1 MNVKQIIIARKDLA
15 ISPGK
20 LAAQVSHASQAFV
33 MEKIKENI
41 ERVEFAK
48 YPADCDYK
56 KGFDKWL
63 TKYAKEAKVKGLSE
77 FSLID
82 KYPDDGTIYGLE
94 DRFVVSEPGKY
105 TYNSTIELSPEIVEG
120 WIMDEYAKVVLAAKN
135 KSQLLKAKT
144 RAIEN
149 GLVEGKDF
157 FLIYDNC
164 HTELN
169 PEEDGKTLTCIGFA
183 PMKSEKID
191 LIGKHYQLY
200 K

>member
-1 MNVKQIIIARKDLA
+1 MYKQIIIVRKDLNM
-15 ISPGK
+15 SVGK
-20 LAAQVSHASQAFV
+20 ICSQVSHASQAFV

-48 YPADCDYK
+48 YPANCDYE

-63 TKYAKEAKVKGLSE
+63 TKYAKEAKEKGLSE

-94 DRFVVSEPGKY
+94 DRFIVSEPGKY
-105 TYNSTIELSPEIVEG
+105 TYNSTIELSPEVVEG

-149 GLVEGKDF
+149 GLVEGRDF

-164 HTELN
+164 HTELK

-183 PMKSEKID
+183 PMESEKID

>member
-1 MNVKQIIIARKDLA
+1 MKVKQIIIARKDLGMSA
-15 ISPGK
+15 GK
-20 LAAQVSHASQAFV
+20 LAAQVSHASQAFM

-41 ERVEFAK
+41 EKIETAR
-48 YPADCDYK
+48 YPAGCDYG

-63 TKYAKEAKVKGLSE
+63 TTYAKEAKEKGLSE

-82 KYPDDGTIYGLE
+82 KYPDDGTIYDLE
-94 DRFVVSEPGKY
+94 DRFIVCEPGKY
-105 TYNSTIELSPEIVEG
+105 TYNSTIKLNPEVVEG

-135 KSQLLKAKT
+135 KIQLLKAKT

-164 HTELN
+164 HTELE
-169 PEEDGKTLTCIGFA
+169 PEEGGKTLTCIGFA
-183 PMKSEKID
+183 PMESEKID

>member
-1 MNVKQIIIARKDLA
+1 MYKQIIIVRKDLNM
-15 ISPGK
+15 SVGK
-20 LAAQVSHASQAFV
+20 ICSQVSHASQAFV
-33 MEKIKENI
+33 MEQIKENL
-41 ERVEFAK
+41 ERVEFSK
-48 YPADCDYK
+48 YPADCDYE

-63 TKYAKEAKVKGLSE
+63 TKYAKEAKEKGLSE

-94 DRFVVSEPGKY
+94 DRFIVSEPGKY
-105 TYNSTIELSPEIVEG
+105 TYNSTIELSPQVVEG

-164 HTELN
+164 HTELE

-183 PMKSEKID
+183 PMESEKID

>member
-1 MNVKQIIIARKDLA
+1 MYKQIIIVRKDLNM
-15 ISPGK
+15 SVGK
-20 LAAQVSHASQAFV
+20 ICSQVSHASQAFV

-41 ERVEFAK
+41 ERVEFSK
-48 YPADCDYK
+48 YPADCDYE

-63 TKYAKEAKVKGLSE
+63 TKYAKEAKEKGLSE

-94 DRFVVSEPGKY
+94 DRFIVSEPGKY
-105 TYNSTIELSPEIVEG
+105 TYNSTIELSPEVVEG

-149 GLVEGKDF
+149 GLVEGRDF

-164 HTELN
+164 HTELE

-183 PMKSEKID
+183 PMESEKID

>member
-1 MNVKQIIIARKDLA
+1 MYKQIIIVRKDLNM
-15 ISPGK
+15 SVGK
-20 LAAQVSHASQAFV
+20 ICSQVSHASQAFV

-41 ERVEFAK
+41 ERVEFSK
-48 YPADCDYK
+48 YPADCDYE

-63 TKYAKEAKVKGLSE
+63 TKYAKEAKEKGLSE

-94 DRFVVSEPGKY
+94 DRFIASEPGKY
-105 TYNSTIELSPEIVEG
+105 TYNSTIELSPQVVEG

-149 GLVEGKDF
+149 GLVEGRDF

-164 HTELN
+164 HTELE

-183 PMKSEKID
+183 PMESEKID

>member
-1 MNVKQIIIARKDLA
+1 MYKQIIIVRKDLNM
-15 ISPGK
+15 SVGK
-20 LAAQVSHASQAFV
+20 ICSQVSHASQAFV

-41 ERVEFAK
+41 ERVEYAK
-48 YPADCDYK
+48 YPADCDYE

-63 TKYAKEAKVKGLSE
+63 TKYAKEAKEKGLSE

-94 DRFVVSEPGKY
+94 DRFIVSEPGKY
-105 TYNSTIELSPEIVEG
+105 TYNSTIELSPEVVEG

-164 HTELN
+164 HTELE
-169 PEEDGKTLTCIGFA
+169 PEEGGKTLTCIGVA
-183 PMKSEKID
+183 PMESEKID

>member
-1 MNVKQIIIARKDLA
+1 MYKQIIIVSKDLNM
-15 ISPGK
+15 SVGK
-20 LAAQVSHASQAFV
+20 ICSQVSHASQAFV

-41 ERVEFAK
+41 ERVEYAK
-48 YPADCDYK
+48 YPADCDYE

-63 TKYAKEAKVKGLSE
+63 TKYAKEAKEKGLSE

-94 DRFVVSEPGKY
+94 DRFIVSEPGKY
-105 TYNSTIELSPEIVEG
+105 TYNSTIELSPEVVEG

-164 HTELN
+164 HTELE
-169 PEEDGKTLTCIGFA
+169 PEEGGKTLTCIGFA
-183 PMKSEKID
+183 PMESEKID